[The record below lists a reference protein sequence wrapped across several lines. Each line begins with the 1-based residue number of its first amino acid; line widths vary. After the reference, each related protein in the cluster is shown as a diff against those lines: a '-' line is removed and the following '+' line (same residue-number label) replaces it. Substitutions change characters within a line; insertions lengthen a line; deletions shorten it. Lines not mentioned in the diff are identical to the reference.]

1 LQSALSSREPSPYFK
16 MNLVVVSYIL
26 LILAFCLL
34 GRYGVGFLLKKW
46 DEIQKKKAEKA
57 SSQFEE
63 MFIFFK
69 KEVLATLYVVTPL
82 ILGILGFFL
91 TGKLLGSL
99 IGMAVGVAFPFILVR
114 FMDKKRRA
122 KFSAQLGD
130 GLMIM
135 SSCLKGGLTL
145 IQSFEVLAEEMSPP
159 IGQEVSLLVREIK
172 IGVSLEEAL
181 TRLNKRMFSE
191 EMTLITSAILV
202 ARETGGD
209 LTKVFAR
216 LIETIRDRTKLK
228 EMVQTLT
235 LQARLQ
241 AVIISLLGPV
251 FALVVL
257 RINPRHFEVMWQN
270 EIGKIALM
278 AAGFLQL
285 IGIVLIVI
293 FGKIRI

>member
-1 LQSALSSREPSPYFK
+1 
-16 MNLVVVSYIL
+16 MNSIVFSYIL
-26 LILAFCLL
+26 LIVAFCLF
-34 GRYGVGFLLKKW
+34 GYYGVGFLLKKW
-46 DEIQKKKAEKA
+46 NETQKDKAEKT

-63 MFIFFK
+63 MFIFLK
-69 KEVLATLYVVTPL
+69 KEVIVTLYIITPL
-82 ILGILGFFL
+82 ILGILGFIL
-91 TGKLLGSL
+91 TRKALVSL
-99 IGMAVGVAFPFILVR
+99 IGMAAGVSFPFLLIK
-114 FMDKKRRA
+114 FMDKKRRS

-145 IQSFEVLAEEMSPP
+145 IQSFEVLAEEMEPP
-159 IGQEVSLLVREIK
+159 IGQEVSLLIREIK
-172 IGVSLEEAL
+172 VGVSLEEAL
-181 TRLNKRMFSE
+181 TRLEKRMPSE

-251 FALVVL
+251 FAVVVL
-257 RINPRHFEVMWQN
+257 KINPDHFQVMWQN
-270 EIGKIALM
+270 EFGKILLM
-278 AAGFLQL
+278 AAGFLQV
-285 IGIVLIVI
+285 IGIILIVI